1 MLSRQHFVLVSGAKS
16 LTSWVL
22 LYEDVSVIK
31 CPMCLEIETYHHI
44 LSDCSKT
51 LKFRHKFN
59 IDLQN
64 KDILQ
69 LREIQKKSDLEK
81 LGSYFNAVRTARG
94 DALSKLRSVPAPREN
109 LLCVEC
115 QDEG

>member
-1 MLSRQHFVLVSGAKS
+1 MFHLITETQDSPEKQATLWAAMRCGLRHVRHF
-16 LTSWVL
+16 
-22 LYEDVSVIK
+22 
-31 CPMCLEIETYHHI
+31 I

-81 LGSYFNAVRTARG
+81 LGSYLNAVRKARG